1 VTRVRISRIFWI
13 GAAGALVLAAPLDIS
28 SLPRSDSE
36 PGSWSSPGGGARCVR
51 RVDCRSLERERRQLA
66 GSRFT
71 WIVALVGWLDMPVLQ
86 RFAASAT
93 STAPV
98 LATLD
103 DVELVASRAN
113 GLAIELAPGEHLALR
128 RRPRA

>member
-1 VTRVRISRIFWI
+1 MVVTWAAAL
-13 GAAGALVLAAPLDIS
+13 GAFGVSTAAVWSESGDS
-28 SLPRSDSE
+28 WQVAASL
-36 PGSWSSPGGGARCVR
+36 
-51 RVDCRSLERERRQLA
+51 
-66 GSRFT
+66 

-93 STAPV
+93 STAPERV